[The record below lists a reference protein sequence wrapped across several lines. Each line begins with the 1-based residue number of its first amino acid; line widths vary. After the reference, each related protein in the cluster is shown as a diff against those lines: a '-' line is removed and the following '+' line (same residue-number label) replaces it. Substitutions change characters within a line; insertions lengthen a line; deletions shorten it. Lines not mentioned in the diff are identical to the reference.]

1 MDKTKANKMKK
12 KIRKLQGVKQMYWD
26 HTKNYLEEMK
36 HKEDKLV
43 KERTKHH
50 SIKSFIG
57 HYIKKECYYTLI
69 NKIVKKLLKKEQSQ
83 LDFSTRKQVFLSLKY
98 HLDVALF

>member
-1 MDKTKANKMKK
+1 MDKNKANKMKK
-12 KIRKLQGVKQMYWD
+12 KIRKVVGVKQMYWD

-36 HKEDKLV
+36 HKEDKVV

-57 HYIKKECYYTLI
+57 HYIKKQCYYTLI
-69 NKIVKKLLKKEQSQ
+69 NKIVKKLLKNEQSK
-83 LDFSTRKQVFLSLKY
+83 LDHSTRKQVVLSYK
-98 HLDVALF
+98 